1 MQEQPQ
7 NRRNFLKKLLNIGA
21 SFAGLQI
28 LTQNLNRLTA
38 QETEQLFA
46 NNLIDNAT
54 ENNAAA
60 QTLWKKSLCEGYGAL
75 VADKAKIMNLPRG
88 FSYKIIMRAGDKLS
102 DGLLSAG
109 RPDGMCAFAG
119 TNGKVILVRN
129 HELSSHQVNHSPFGK
144 DNKLLKK
151 AKKAAFFDYGF
162 GKTPHLGGC
171 STIIYDESA
180 GKVLKSFVSLAGT
193 SRNCAGGLVNK
204 NYWLTCEE
212 DFQPQNDK
220 NEQSHGYVFI
230 QKATETPSLSP
241 ARPIKAMGRFNHE
254 AAAQD
259 EKTGIIYLTEDR
271 HEGLFYR
278 FIPIDRNDLHK
289 GGKLEALCFSFKQ
302 KMDTRNWKST
312 EIKPNVKYSV
322 RWMPLDNVCPVNDNL
337 RYRGFKSGAAC
348 FARGEGIWA
357 SSKGV
362 YFACTNG
369 GKLKSGQIFK
379 YIPSPYEGT
388 KKEKNTEYRAK
399 LELFCEPNNHNLL
412 KYADNLTIAPNGD
425 LVLVEDNHH
434 PRIVGITPQG
444 KFYVIAEN
452 IGYKSEMAGVC
463 FSPSGKTLFVNIQ
476 EAGLTLAIK
485 GSWASRKG

>member
-1 MQEQPQ
+1 ME
-7 NRRNFLKKLLNIGA
+7 NKGLGRRTFLKGLFNIGL

-28 LTQNLNRLTA
+28 LTQNISHLSAAEADNLWDNNFN
-38 QETEQLFA
+38 QLENEA
-46 NNLIDNAT
+46 NS
-54 ENNAAA
+54 AAN
-60 QTLWKKSLCEGYGAL
+60 TLWKKYLCEGYGAL
-75 VADKAKIMNLPRG
+75 IPDKQKILNLPKG

-129 HELSSHQVNHSPFGK
+129 HELSSHQLEHSPFGK
-144 DNKLLKK
+144 DNKLLHKLKK
-151 AKKAAFFDYGF
+151 ANFFDHGYA
-162 GKTPHLGGC
+162 KTPHLGGC
-171 STIIYDESA
+171 STIIYDENA
-180 GKVLKSFVSLAGT
+180 GKVVKSFVSLAGT

-212 DFQPQNDK
+212 DFQPQNK
-220 NEQSHGYVFI
+220 QNEQTHGYVFI
-230 QKATETPSLSP
+230 QKATETPYLNP

-259 EKTGIIYLTEDR
+259 PKTGIIYLTEDR

-278 FIPIDRNDLHK
+278 FIPNDRNDLHK
-289 GGKLEALCFSFKQ
+289 GGKLEALCFTFKQ
-302 KMDTRNWKST
+302 KMDTRNWKNAD
-312 EIKPNVKYSV
+312 IKPNTKYSV
-322 RWMPLDNVCPVNDNL
+322 YWLPLDNVCPDNDNL
-337 RYRGFKSGAAC
+337 RYRGFKAGAAC

-357 SSKGV
+357 GEKGI

-369 GKLKSGQIFK
+369 GKLKSGQIFC
-379 YIPSPYEGT
+379 YQPSIYEGT
-388 KKEKNTEYRAK
+388 KKERNAEKRAK

-425 LVLVEDNHH
+425 LIFVEDNHH
-434 PRIVGITPQG
+434 PRIVGISPQG

-452 IGYKSEMAGVC
+452 VGYKSEMAGVC

-485 GSWASRKG
+485 GNWSARR